1 MIISRAKA
9 GWLMI
14 AAALF
19 IFGLADHLP
28 ETSLVGLQNVLFFTS
43 IGLVIG
49 GIYFVRTSKPCPRC
63 GETLDAQKVS
73 ANIAGTFSKTKLCD
87 ERRTQVN
94 PFRAPRGLTHG
105 FGDQLGVCLQ
115 EPAW

>member
-1 MIISRAKA
+1 MA

-14 AAALF
+14 AGALF

-49 GIYFVRTSKPCPRC
+49 ESISSEQASRVLDAAKP
-63 GETLDAQKVS
+63 LDAQKVS

-87 ERRTQVN
+87 ERRT
-94 PFRAPRGLTHG
+94 RWTLS
-105 FGDQLGVCLQ
+105 
-115 EPAW
+115 EPPPG